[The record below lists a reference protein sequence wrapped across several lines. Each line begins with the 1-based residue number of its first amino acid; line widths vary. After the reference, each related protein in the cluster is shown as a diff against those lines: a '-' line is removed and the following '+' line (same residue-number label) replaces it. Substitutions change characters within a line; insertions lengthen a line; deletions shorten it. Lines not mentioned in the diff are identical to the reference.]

1 MASRE
6 SAQVFSWKPNTK
18 TKGIAI
24 MGGGKACVISILIR
38 IETVFT
44 IRSHLQ
50 PLPDVVLFPQ
60 TELMNSIRHFSS
72 FFFCLLS
79 LLYTNANFLF
89 RSRRRRLAHVIIWI
103 TCSFSFLTCKLTSR
117 ELTFC
122 WWKGVISL
130 TSVNYRQ
137 WSNHVDVKVRILT
150 GRKKERRYRPNE
162 GSY

>member
-1 MASRE
+1 MLPPVSSGTLLFCLISLLRE
-6 SAQVFSWKPNTK
+6 SARAATPTPVSCHHHLIKLNKKYGFERVGSGVFLEAKHKNQGDRDK
-18 TKGIAI
+18 
-24 MGGGKACVISILIR
+24 GGGKACVISILIR

-50 PLPDVVLFPQ
+50 PLPDVVLFPH

-122 WWKGVISL
+122 
-130 TSVNYRQ
+130 
-137 WSNHVDVKVRILT
+137 
-150 GRKKERRYRPNE
+150 
-162 GSY
+162 